1 MFAVAQ
7 SFLSISWSI
16 LLDAGFWV
24 IVSFITGGYL
34 HVCVSQDTFKKWFGQ
49 TNFRSIG
56 LATAIGMVLP
66 ICSCGVVPLGLSL
79 YWSGASLAATLA
91 FMAATPIINP
101 AAALMAL
108 GLLGPYLAAVYV
120 LSGFF
125 IPLFLAYSSLLLTP
139 KLQFAPGFS
148 ARLPGQYKTLTP
160 LMPMSGKPFVSASSQ
175 SETMQPDVNPQ
186 GIIVRAKSRLRV
198 FFAQSQKALRWGLF
212 DLGFSVSKY
221 ILYGIMI
228 AAFIFTIIPRWVIA
242 KYLGEPNLLSYSGS
256 VLLGTVMYVCSV
268 GHIPVVA
275 ALMAMGASP
284 GVAITF
290 LLSGIATNLPELI
303 AMSRLLKPRV
313 ALLYAGGLIFT
324 SVLVGLAVNAL
335 LLPDFVPIYTVD
347 ESSNVIVLAK
357 SMDLSPPNFLSQLCA
372 VFVLGLGVWG
382 IMRGWVQR
390 MRGPHAK

>member
-16 LLDAGFWV
+16 LLDASFWV

-148 ARLPGQYKTLTP
+148 ARLPGQYKALTP
-160 LMPMSGKPFVSASSQ
+160 LTPMSGRPFGTAAPQ
-175 SETMQPDVNPQ
+175 PPKTEEMQRGMIP
-186 GIIVRAKSRLRV
+186 RAKSRLRT
-198 FFAQSQKALRWGLF
+198 FITQSRKALHWGLF
-212 DLGFSVSKY
+212 DLGLSVSKY
-221 ILYGIMI
+221 IIYGIMI
-228 AAFIFTIIPRWVIA
+228 AALIFTIIPQWVIA

-324 SVLVGLAVNAL
+324 SVMVGLAVNAL
-335 LLPDFVPIYTVD
+335 LLPDFVPIYSVD

-357 SMDLSPPNFLSQLCA
+357 SMDLNPPNVLSQLCA
-372 VFVLGLGVWG
+372 VIVLGLGVWS
-382 IMRGWVQR
+382 ITRGWVQR
-390 MRGPHAK
+390 MRRPHAK